1 MKKIICLAAALLLL
15 ALALTGCHKHVS
27 AAPATCTEPEICTE
41 CGKVMTEAL
50 GHDPGPEATCAAPQ
64 TCRRC
69 GIELSPQLPHTSAGP
84 ATCTEAE
91 VCAVC
96 GAVISPALGHTVGED
111 GVCTTCGQQVV
122 PAGQRYIAPGK
133 GSAVSSDNASAVTAE
148 TASDGHYHNNIAAYY
163 ANAVLVCGDY
173 GVEYFDPDPT
183 GSSAY
188 AETVNKFAAKYPN
201 IHVTCLLTPKCCAY
215 HSPADYD
222 DPHDNIASFIKS
234 TYGMMDSSVTTVDC
248 MGLMDQHAG
257 EYMFYRTDHHW
268 TSLGA
273 YYASA
278 AYCQANGL
286 TPWTLDS
293 YDTVVRTGYTGSLYM
308 YGNHPAEL
316 TANPDYSVARFPHV
330 GYSMVYYRDG
340 VQYNGQAV
348 NGSVSDY
355 AGMFLCGD
363 QPLTV
368 ITHRQQERQNPAGIQ
383 GVLRQRLR
391 PLYDRLLRADRG
403 GGYPGGCG
411 QRQRHYLPVRRHRRP
426 HYQQLSGC
434 HQPAEQSGEPG
445 AFINPAQKNGH
456 PFGWPFFMQL

>member
-368 ITHRQQERQNPAGIQ
+368 ITTDN
-383 GVLRQRLR
+383 
-391 PLYDRLLRADRG
+391 
-403 GGYPGGCG
+403 
-411 QRQRHYLPVRRHRRP
+411 
-426 HYQQLSGC
+426 
-434 HQPAEQSGEPG
+434 
-445 AFINPAQKNGH
+445 KNGKTLLVFKESYGNAFV
-456 PFGWPFFMQL
+456 PYMIDYYERIVVVDIREDVGSVSGIISQYGVTDTLIINNCQAATSLRSNLESRALS

>member
-50 GHDPGPEATCAAPQ
+50 GHDPGPEATCDAPQ

-133 GSAVSSDNASAVTAE
+133 DSAVSSDNASAVTAE

-330 GYSMVYYRDG
+330 GYSMAYYRDG

-368 ITHRQQERQNPAGIQ
+368 ITTDN
-383 GVLRQRLR
+383 
-391 PLYDRLLRADRG
+391 
-403 GGYPGGCG
+403 
-411 QRQRHYLPVRRHRRP
+411 
-426 HYQQLSGC
+426 
-434 HQPAEQSGEPG
+434 
-445 AFINPAQKNGH
+445 KNGKTLLVFKESYGNAFV
-456 PFGWPFFMQL
+456 PYMIDYYERIVVVDIREDVGSVSGIISKYGVTDALIINNCQAATSLRSNLESRALS

>member
-273 YYASA
+273 YYASV

-368 ITHRQQERQNPAGIQ
+368 ITTN
-383 GVLRQRLR
+383 
-391 PLYDRLLRADRG
+391 
-403 GGYPGGCG
+403 
-411 QRQRHYLPVRRHRRP
+411 
-426 HYQQLSGC
+426 
-434 HQPAEQSGEPG
+434 
-445 AFINPAQKNGH
+445 NKNGKTLLVFKESYGNAFV
-456 PFGWPFFMQL
+456 PYMIDYYERIVVVDIREDVGSVSGIISQYGVTDTLIINNCQAATSLRSNLESRALS

>member
-1 MKKIICLAAALLLL
+1 MKKICYLAAALLVT
-15 ALALTGCHKHVS
+15 ALALSGCHRHVS
-27 AAPATCTEPEICTE
+27 AAPATCTEAEICTE

-64 TCRRC
+64 VCQRC

-84 ATCTEAE
+84 ATCTEPE
-91 VCAVC
+91 TCAVC
-96 GAVISPALGHTVGED
+96 GAVMSPALGHTVGDD
-111 GVCTTCGQQVV
+111 GVCAVCGRQVV
-122 PAGQRYIAPGK
+122 PAGQKYIAPGK
-133 GSAVSSDNASAVTAE
+133 GSAVSSDDAASVVGE
-148 TASDGHYHNNIAAYY
+148 TVGDGHYHNTVAAYY

-173 GVEYFDPDPT
+173 GVEYFAPDPS

-188 AETVNKFAAKYPN
+188 ADTVNRFAAKYPN
-201 IHVTCLLTPKCCAY
+201 IRVSCLIAPKSCAY

-222 DPHDNIASFIKS
+222 DPHDAVASFIKS
-234 TYGMMDSSVTTVDC
+234 TYAMMDSSVTTVDC

-278 AYCQANGL
+278 AYCQANGI

-293 YDTVVRTGYTGSLYM
+293 YDTVIRTGYTGSLYM
-308 YGNHPAEL
+308 YGDHPAEL
-316 TANPDYSVARFPHV
+316 KANPDYSVARFPHA
-330 GYSMVYYRDG
+330 GYAMVYYRDG

-348 NGSVSDY
+348 NGGTNEY

-368 ITHRQQERQNPAGIQ
+368 ITTDN
-383 GVLRQRLR
+383 
-391 PLYDRLLRADRG
+391 
-403 GGYPGGCG
+403 
-411 QRQRHYLPVRRHRRP
+411 
-426 HYQQLSGC
+426 
-434 HQPAEQSGEPG
+434 
-445 AFINPAQKNGH
+445 KNGKTLLVFKESYGNAFV
-456 PFGWPFFMQL
+456 PYMIDYYEQIVVVDIREDVGSVSDIISQYGVTDALIINNYQAVGSLRSNLENRALS

>member
-273 YYASA
+273 YYASV

-368 ITHRQQERQNPAGIQ
+368 ITTDN
-383 GVLRQRLR
+383 
-391 PLYDRLLRADRG
+391 
-403 GGYPGGCG
+403 
-411 QRQRHYLPVRRHRRP
+411 
-426 HYQQLSGC
+426 
-434 HQPAEQSGEPG
+434 
-445 AFINPAQKNGH
+445 KNGKTLLVFKESYGNAFV
-456 PFGWPFFMQL
+456 PYMIDYYERIVVVDIREDVGSVSGIISQYGVTDTLIINNCQAATILRSNLESRALS

>member
-96 GAVISPALGHTVGED
+96 GTVISPALGHTVGED

-348 NGSVSDY
+348 NGGVSDY

-368 ITHRQQERQNPAGIQ
+368 ITTDN
-383 GVLRQRLR
+383 
-391 PLYDRLLRADRG
+391 
-403 GGYPGGCG
+403 
-411 QRQRHYLPVRRHRRP
+411 
-426 HYQQLSGC
+426 
-434 HQPAEQSGEPG
+434 
-445 AFINPAQKNGH
+445 KNGKTLLVFKESYGNAFV
-456 PFGWPFFMQL
+456 PYMIDYYERIVVVDIREDVGSVSGIISQCGVTDALIINNCQAATSLRSNLESRALS

>member
-1 MKKIICLAAALLLL
+1 MKKICYLAAALLVT
-15 ALALTGCHKHVS
+15 ALALSGCHRHVS

-64 TCRRC
+64 TCLRC
-69 GIELSPQLPHTSAGP
+69 GIELSPRLPHTSAGP
-84 ATCTEAE
+84 ATCTEPE
-91 VCAVC
+91 TCAVC
-96 GAVISPALGHTVGED
+96 GAVMSPALGHTVGDD
-111 GVCTTCGQQVV
+111 GVCAVCGQQVV
-122 PAGQRYIAPGK
+122 PAGQKYIAPGK
-133 GSAVSSDNASAVTAE
+133 GSAVSSDDAASVVTE
-148 TASDGHYHNNIAAYY
+148 TSNDGHYHNTIAAYY

-173 GVEYFDPDPT
+173 GVEYFAPDPS

-188 AETVNKFAAKYPN
+188 ADTVNKFAAKYPN
-201 IHVTCLLTPKCCAY
+201 IHVSCLITPKSCAY

-222 DPHDNIASFIKS
+222 DPHDAVASFIRS
-234 TYGMMDSSVTTVDC
+234 TYAMMDSSVTTVDC

-278 AYCQANGL
+278 AYCQANGI

-293 YDTVVRTGYTGSLYM
+293 YDTVIRTGYTGSLYM
-308 YGNHPAEL
+308 YGDHPAEL
-316 TANPDYSVARFPHV
+316 KTNPDYSVARFPHA

-348 NGSVSDY
+348 NGGTNEY

-368 ITHRQQERQNPAGIQ
+368 ITTDN
-383 GVLRQRLR
+383 
-391 PLYDRLLRADRG
+391 
-403 GGYPGGCG
+403 
-411 QRQRHYLPVRRHRRP
+411 
-426 HYQQLSGC
+426 
-434 HQPAEQSGEPG
+434 
-445 AFINPAQKNGH
+445 KNGKTLLVFKESYGNAFV
-456 PFGWPFFMQL
+456 PYMIDYYERIVVVDIREDVGSVSDIIAQYGVTDALIINNYQAVGSLRSNLENRALS

>member
-50 GHDPGPEATCAAPQ
+50 GHDPGPEATCDAPQ

-330 GYSMVYYRDG
+330 GYSMAYYRDG

-368 ITHRQQERQNPAGIQ
+368 ITTDN
-383 GVLRQRLR
+383 
-391 PLYDRLLRADRG
+391 
-403 GGYPGGCG
+403 
-411 QRQRHYLPVRRHRRP
+411 
-426 HYQQLSGC
+426 
-434 HQPAEQSGEPG
+434 
-445 AFINPAQKNGH
+445 KNGKTLLVFKESYGNAFV
-456 PFGWPFFMQL
+456 PYMIDYYERIVVVDIREDVGSVSGIISKYGVTDALIINNCQAATSLRSNLESRALS

>member
-1 MKKIICLAAALLLL
+1 MKKIICLAAVLLLL

-148 TASDGHYHNNIAAYY
+148 TASDGHYHNNSAAYY

-215 HSPADYD
+215 HSPTDYD
-222 DPHDNIASFIKS
+222 DPHDHIASFIES

-348 NGSVSDY
+348 NGGVSDY

-368 ITHRQQERQNPAGIQ
+368 ITTDN
-383 GVLRQRLR
+383 
-391 PLYDRLLRADRG
+391 
-403 GGYPGGCG
+403 
-411 QRQRHYLPVRRHRRP
+411 
-426 HYQQLSGC
+426 
-434 HQPAEQSGEPG
+434 
-445 AFINPAQKNGH
+445 KNGKTLLVFKESYGNAFV
-456 PFGWPFFMQL
+456 PYMIDYYERIVVVDIREDVGSVSGIISQYGVTDALIINNCQAATSLRSNLESRALS

>member
-41 CGKVMTEAL
+41 CGKVMAEAL

-273 YYASA
+273 YYASV

-368 ITHRQQERQNPAGIQ
+368 ITTDN
-383 GVLRQRLR
+383 
-391 PLYDRLLRADRG
+391 
-403 GGYPGGCG
+403 
-411 QRQRHYLPVRRHRRP
+411 
-426 HYQQLSGC
+426 
-434 HQPAEQSGEPG
+434 
-445 AFINPAQKNGH
+445 KNGKTLLVFKESYGNAFV
-456 PFGWPFFMQL
+456 PYMIDYYERIVVVDIREDVGSVSGIISQYGVTDTLIINNCQAATSLRSNLESRALS

>member
-1 MKKIICLAAALLLL
+1 MKRIICLSAALL
-15 ALALTGCHKHVS
+15 AVAMVLTGCHKHVS
-27 AAPATCTEPEICTE
+27 AAPATCTEAEICTE

-64 TCRRC
+64 TCQRC
-69 GIELSPQLPHTSAGP
+69 GIELSPQLPHTSGGP
-84 ATCTEAE
+84 ATCTEPE
-91 VCAVC
+91 TCAVC
-96 GAVISPALGHTVGED
+96 GAVMSPALGHTVGED

-122 PAGQRYIAPGK
+122 PAGQKYIAPGK
-133 GSAVSSDNASAVTAE
+133 GSAVSSDDAASVVAE
-148 TASDGHYHNNIAAYY
+148 TANDGHYHNNIAAYY

-188 AETVNKFAAKYPN
+188 ADTVNKFAAKYPN
-201 IHVTCLLTPKCCAY
+201 IHVTCLLTPKSCAY

-222 DPHDNIASFIKS
+222 DPHDDIASFIKS
-234 TYGMMDSSVTTVDC
+234 TYAMMDSSVTTVDC

-278 AYCQANGL
+278 AYCQANGI

-293 YDTVVRTGYTGSLYM
+293 YDTVLRTGYTGSLYM
-308 YGNHPAEL
+308 YGGHPAEL
-316 TANPDYSVARFPHV
+316 KANPDYSVARFPHA
-330 GYSMVYYRDG
+330 GYAMVYYRDG

-348 NGSVSDY
+348 NGGTSEY

-368 ITHRQQERQNPAGIQ
+368 ITTDN
-383 GVLRQRLR
+383 
-391 PLYDRLLRADRG
+391 
-403 GGYPGGCG
+403 
-411 QRQRHYLPVRRHRRP
+411 
-426 HYQQLSGC
+426 
-434 HQPAEQSGEPG
+434 
-445 AFINPAQKNGH
+445 KNGKTLLVFKESYGNAFV
-456 PFGWPFFMQL
+456 PYMIDYYERIVVVDIREDVGSVSDIISQYGVTDALIINNCQAATSLRGNLESRALS

>member
-273 YYASA
+273 YYASV

-348 NGSVSDY
+348 NGSVTDY

-368 ITHRQQERQNPAGIQ
+368 ITTDN
-383 GVLRQRLR
+383 
-391 PLYDRLLRADRG
+391 
-403 GGYPGGCG
+403 
-411 QRQRHYLPVRRHRRP
+411 
-426 HYQQLSGC
+426 
-434 HQPAEQSGEPG
+434 
-445 AFINPAQKNGH
+445 KNGKTLLVFKESYGNAFV
-456 PFGWPFFMQL
+456 PYMIDYYERIVVVDIREDVGSVSGIISQYGVTDTLIINNCQAATSLRSNLESRALS

>member
-1 MKKIICLAAALLLL
+1 MKRMICLSAALLAVAMVL
-15 ALALTGCHKHVS
+15 AGCHKHVS
-27 AAPATCTEPEICTE
+27 AAPATCTEAEICTE

-64 TCRRC
+64 TCLRC
-69 GIELSPQLPHTSAGP
+69 GIELSPQLPHTSGGP
-84 ATCTEAE
+84 ATCTEPE
-91 VCAVC
+91 TCAAC
-96 GAVISPALGHTVGED
+96 GAVMSPALGHTVGED
-111 GVCTTCGQQVV
+111 GACATCGQQVV
-122 PAGQRYIAPGK
+122 PAGQKYIAPGK
-133 GSAVSSDNASAVTAE
+133 GSAVSSDDAASVTAE

-188 AETVNKFAAKYPN
+188 ADTVNKFAAKYPN
-201 IHVTCLLTPKCCAY
+201 IHVSCLLTPKSCAY

-222 DPHDNIASFIKS
+222 DPHDDIASFIKS
-234 TYGMMDSSVTTVDC
+234 TYAMMDSSVTTVDC
-248 MGLMDQHAG
+248 MGLMDQHAD

-278 AYCQANGL
+278 AYCQANGI
-286 TPWTLDS
+286 TQWTLDS
-293 YDTVVRTGYTGSLYM
+293 YDTVLRTGYTGSLYM
-308 YGNHPAEL
+308 YGGHPAEL
-316 TANPDYSVARFPHV
+316 KANPDYSAARFPHA

-348 NGSVSDY
+348 NGGTNEY

-368 ITHRQQERQNPAGIQ
+368 ITTDN
-383 GVLRQRLR
+383 
-391 PLYDRLLRADRG
+391 
-403 GGYPGGCG
+403 
-411 QRQRHYLPVRRHRRP
+411 
-426 HYQQLSGC
+426 
-434 HQPAEQSGEPG
+434 
-445 AFINPAQKNGH
+445 KNGKTLLVFKESYGNAFVPYMIDYYERIVVVDIREEVGSVGGIISQYGVTDALIINH
-456 PFGWPFFMQL
+456 CQAATSLRSNLESRALS

>member
-111 GVCTTCGQQVV
+111 GVCATCGQQVV

-273 YYASA
+273 YYASV

-368 ITHRQQERQNPAGIQ
+368 ITTDN
-383 GVLRQRLR
+383 
-391 PLYDRLLRADRG
+391 
-403 GGYPGGCG
+403 
-411 QRQRHYLPVRRHRRP
+411 
-426 HYQQLSGC
+426 
-434 HQPAEQSGEPG
+434 
-445 AFINPAQKNGH
+445 KNGKTLLVFKESYGNAFV
-456 PFGWPFFMQL
+456 PYMIDYYERIVVVDIREDVGSVSGIISQYGVTDTLIINNCQAATSLRSNLESRALS

>member
-188 AETVNKFAAKYPN
+188 AETVNKFAAKYPD

-368 ITHRQQERQNPAGIQ
+368 ITTDN
-383 GVLRQRLR
+383 
-391 PLYDRLLRADRG
+391 
-403 GGYPGGCG
+403 
-411 QRQRHYLPVRRHRRP
+411 
-426 HYQQLSGC
+426 
-434 HQPAEQSGEPG
+434 
-445 AFINPAQKNGH
+445 KNGKTLLVFKESYGNAFV
-456 PFGWPFFMQL
+456 PYMIDYYERIVVVDIREDVGSVSGIISQYGVTDTLIINNCQAATSLRSNLESRALS

>member
-273 YYASA
+273 YYASV

-368 ITHRQQERQNPAGIQ
+368 ITTDN
-383 GVLRQRLR
+383 
-391 PLYDRLLRADRG
+391 
-403 GGYPGGCG
+403 
-411 QRQRHYLPVRRHRRP
+411 
-426 HYQQLSGC
+426 
-434 HQPAEQSGEPG
+434 
-445 AFINPAQKNGH
+445 KNGKTLLVFKESYGNAFV
-456 PFGWPFFMQL
+456 PYMIDYYERIVVVDIREDVGSVSGIISQYGVTDTLIINNCQAATSLRSNLESRALS

>member
-1 MKKIICLAAALLLL
+1 MKKLILLTAALLVMTI
-15 ALALTGCHKHVS
+15 ALTGCHKHVS
-27 AAPATCTEPEICTE
+27 AGAATCTEPEICTE

-50 GHDPGPEATCAAPQ
+50 GHEPGPEATCSAPQ
-64 TCRRC
+64 LCQRC
-69 GIELSPQLPHTSAGP
+69 GTELAPQLPHTSGGP
-84 ATCTEAE
+84 ATCTQPETCSVCGTVIRPALGHNVGGDG

-96 GAVISPALGHTVGED
+96 G
-111 GVCTTCGQQVV
+111 QQII

-133 GSAVSSDNASAVTAE
+133 GDAASSADAASVVGE
-148 TASDGHYHNNIAAYY
+148 TAGDGHYHNNTAAYY

-188 AETVNKFAAKYPN
+188 ADTVNRFAAKYPN
-201 IHVTCLLTPKCCAY
+201 IHVSCLLTPKCCAY
-215 HSPADYD
+215 QSPAGYD
-222 DPHDNIASFIKS
+222 DPHDNIASFIRS

-278 AYCQANGL
+278 AYCQANGI
-286 TPWTLDS
+286 TPWGLAT
-293 YDTVVRTGYTGSLYM
+293 YDTVIRTGYTGSLYM
-308 YGNHPAEL
+308 YGGHPADL
-316 TANPDYSVARFPHV
+316 TANPDYSVARFPHA

-348 NGSVSDY
+348 NGGTCDY
-355 AGMFLCGD
+355 AGMFMCGD

-368 ITHRQQERQNPAGIQ
+368 ITTDN
-383 GVLRQRLR
+383 
-391 PLYDRLLRADRG
+391 
-403 GGYPGGCG
+403 
-411 QRQRHYLPVRRHRRP
+411 
-426 HYQQLSGC
+426 
-434 HQPAEQSGEPG
+434 
-445 AFINPAQKNGH
+445 KNGKTLLIFKESYGNAFV
-456 PFGWPFFMQL
+456 PYMIDYYKRIVVVDIREDVGSVSGLISQYGVTDALIINNCQAATSLRSNLESRALS

>member
-15 ALALTGCHKHVS
+15 ELALTGCHKHVS

-91 VCAVC
+91 ACAVC

-133 GSAVSSDNASAVTAE
+133 GGAVSSDNASAVTAE

-368 ITHRQQERQNPAGIQ
+368 ITTDN
-383 GVLRQRLR
+383 
-391 PLYDRLLRADRG
+391 
-403 GGYPGGCG
+403 
-411 QRQRHYLPVRRHRRP
+411 
-426 HYQQLSGC
+426 
-434 HQPAEQSGEPG
+434 
-445 AFINPAQKNGH
+445 KNGKTLLVFKESYGNAFV
-456 PFGWPFFMQL
+456 PYMIDYYERIVVVDIREDVGSVSGIISQYGVTDALIISNCQAATSLRSNLESRALS

>member
-111 GVCTTCGQQVV
+111 GVCATCGQQVV

-133 GSAVSSDNASAVTAE
+133 GSAVSSDDASAVTAE

-368 ITHRQQERQNPAGIQ
+368 ITTDN
-383 GVLRQRLR
+383 
-391 PLYDRLLRADRG
+391 
-403 GGYPGGCG
+403 
-411 QRQRHYLPVRRHRRP
+411 
-426 HYQQLSGC
+426 
-434 HQPAEQSGEPG
+434 
-445 AFINPAQKNGH
+445 KNGKTLLVFKESYGNAFVPYMIDYYERIVVVDIREDVGSVSGIISQYGVTDAPGYICRERSPAVH
-456 PFGWPFFMQL
+456 SAGRGWPDHKNL